1 MTKSTLKINAG
12 TLMQLQFESRGEERL
27 NSRVIGW
34 IPGISILVTT
44 PKQEDRVIL
53 VRNKQKVTVRFVND
67 TSACAFESEVR
78 NVCTH
83 PVPYLHLAY
92 PQEIEID
99 EVRKARRIQVSIEA
113 ILTNPAGPPGERY
126 KGVINDLSQSGARI
140 ISEPKLGKPGDA
152 IALRSTLE
160 IPPLKRMLR
169 TEGIIRSRTLNINDV
184 DTYIYGIEFTKVA
197 EEDLLLLIAFVTT
210 QTLSSLENKS

>member
-1 MTKSTLKINAG
+1 MATPTLKINTG

-34 IPGISILVTT
+34 IPGVSILVST
-44 PKQEDRVIL
+44 PKQDDRVIL

-67 TSACAFESEVR
+67 TSAVAFESEVR

-99 EVRKARRIQVSIEA
+99 EVRKARRIQVSIDA
-113 ILTNPAGPPGERY
+113 ILTNPLSPPGERY
-126 KGVINDLSQSGARI
+126 KGIINDLSQSGGRV
-140 ISEPKLGKPGDA
+140 ISEPKLGKVGDTVA
-152 IALRSTLE
+152 IRCTLD

-169 TEGIIRSRTLNINDV
+169 AEGIIRSRTLNINDV
-184 DTYIYGIEFTKVA
+184 DTHLYGIEFNKVA
-197 EEDLLLLIAFVTT
+197 EEDLLLLIAYVTI
-210 QTLSSLENKS
+210 QTLASLENKG